1 MAMRQRDLIVATTS
15 IGVAL
20 LFICCVII
28 AVSRVSSDGGG
39 GGGIPP
45 IKPCVS
51 QPASVFTRE
60 QMADAD
66 EFARMAKSG
75 ATNLLEKAR
84 AWAEHDIPRLI
95 CVCDICRNAGRNEE
109 LRKLALDALDVCR
122 HNNASYS
129 VLMRLAGFFDEC
141 ADYSAARESLSL
153 AAPLARNRIEEE
165 DRAFALLRI
174 DLAVEGATETR
185 LEKLRGYA
193 EMAAMN
199 DNRIIAAQL
208 LEKYGKQEK

>member
-1 MAMRQRDLIVATTS
+1 
-15 IGVAL
+15 
-20 LFICCVII
+20 
-28 AVSRVSSDGGG
+28 
-39 GGGIPP
+39 
-45 IKPCVS
+45 
-51 QPASVFTRE
+51 
-60 QMADAD
+60 MADAD

-95 CVCDICRNAGRNEE
+95 CVCDICRNAGRREE
-109 LRKLALDALDVCR
+109 LRDIALNALDASR
-122 HNNASYS
+122 NAKASYA
-129 VLMRLAGFFDEC
+129 VFMRIARFLEEC

-185 LEKLRGYA
+185 LDKLRGYA

-199 DNRIIAAQL
+199 DNRNIAAQL